1 MNTIEI
7 LDNNLIIKDSLKR
20 TYIYLTII
28 SILNI
33 LSALGFIY
41 KKNEFDYFY
50 YFTGV
55 LSLLMLIKMYLFDY
69 KASIISISDI
79 KKYKA
84 THMFDN
90 YKIILELKN
99 GKRRDIKW
107 FKTKEEFENC
117 IEKINEAGIAKD

>member
-1 MNTIEI
+1 
-7 LDNNLIIKDSLKR
+7 
-20 TYIYLTII
+20 
-28 SILNI
+28 
-33 LSALGFIY
+33 
-41 KKNEFDYFY
+41 
-50 YFTGV
+50 
-55 LSLLMLIKMYLFDY
+55 MYLFDY

-117 IEKINEAGIAKD
+117 IEKINKADIAKD